1 MKLDVYDFES
11 YLKHSFLY
19 ICSNSLLYS
28 SASFHNFIHI
38 ELVYFLLQLFF
49 IILLFLLELQQGFF
63 FHFIVSLDIVCTY
76 EGYWITWQLE
86 NNTYRLTYVL
96 LIYLFILL
104 SWNHYF
110 SVHFSLA
117 GVHCSV
123 ILSGMVNSW
132 VKKKLQVI
140 ASLKFYCALNS
151 EQEFDLE
158 EISRFKLVCP
168 QHLNILP
175 IFLMHPIL
183 LMKRFY
189 KIHSISL

>member
-132 VKKKLQVI
+132 VKKNYKSLQAWNFIVPSTLNK
-140 ASLKFYCALNS
+140 SL
-151 EQEFDLE
+151 
-158 EISRFKLVCP
+158 IW
-168 QHLNILP
+168 
-175 IFLMHPIL
+175 
-183 LMKRFY
+183 KRYLDSNLFV
-189 KIHSISL
+189 HSIWTYCPYSSCIQSY